1 MSQDSVGSPRAG
13 VVAHCATPF
22 LTETGAWIHQQIAPL
37 KRWRPVVYTQE
48 AANQAQFPVEAL
60 EDAGQWS
67 WTRRAANRVIRRWS
81 GEYPFYGRLMRRDG
95 VDLIHAHFGY
105 QGCRC
110 LRAQRQTGL
119 PLITTFYGADATS
132 FARQPE
138 WRRRYDEL
146 FDRGTLFLVEGS
158 AMGRQLLKLGC
169 PEDRLLVHHL
179 GVATERIDFAPRQP
193 TSTPQILMCGSFR
206 EKKGFDD
213 GLLAIGKALQGL
225 RSKAQGVRIV
235 LIGDG
240 PERPRVEAAIE
251 AAGLAG
257 RVTMPGMLPY
267 SEVIRILGES
277 HLLLQPSR
285 VAQDGDSE
293 GGAPVILLDAQ
304 AAGVP
309 IVATHHA
316 DIPEYVVHGET
327 GLLARERDIDGLA
340 LHIETLLREP
350 ERWARMG
357 QAGRRHVE
365 AGYDAIHQCHKLEK
379 IYDDIAAGRGVQIC

>member
-1 MSQDSVGSPRAG
+1 
-13 VVAHCATPF
+13 
-22 LTETGAWIHQQIAPL
+22 
-37 KRWRPVVYTQE
+37 
-48 AANQAQFPVEAL
+48 
-60 EDAGQWS
+60 
-67 WTRRAANRVIRRWS
+67 
-81 GEYPFYGRLMRRDG
+81 
-95 VDLIHAHFGY
+95 
-105 QGCRC
+105 
-110 LRAQRQTGL
+110 
-119 PLITTFYGADATS
+119 
-132 FARQPE
+132 
-138 WRRRYDEL
+138 
-146 FDRGTLFLVEGS
+146 
-158 AMGRQLLKLGC
+158 MGRQLVKLGC

-179 GVATERIDFAPRQP
+179 GVATERIEFAPRQP